1 MNKDKDIEYAG
12 YLSANGWQI
21 CLVFML
27 AAVILAM
34 PDVTLAADGDTIGDT
49 LCAVV
54 GWFTGK
60 VGQGIATLAI
70 IVVGVGALM
79 GKISWG
85 MAIIVG
91 IGVAVIFGAATI
103 VEELGADGAAGC
115 SGAGG

>member
-1 MNKDKDIEYAG
+1 MNKVKDIEYAG
-12 YLSANGWQI
+12 YLSTNGWQV

-27 AAVILAM
+27 AVVILAM
-34 PDVTLAADGDTIGDT
+34 PDPVLAQAGGDTIGQV
-49 LCAVV
+49 LCNVV
-54 GWFTGK
+54 DWFTGK

-91 IGVAVIFGAATI
+91 IGVAVIFGSTAI
-103 VEELGADGAAGC
+103 VDELGADGTGC
-115 SGAGG
+115 PGGGG